1 MKRNTMVASAL
12 LALSLASGR
21 ADAMIPVIDV
31 AAVTQLLQQMLSW
44 EEQLRGMQQQLSQ
57 LQQTYAAMTG
67 ARGMQSVLAIS
78 PQARNYLPTD
88 WAALQDVVAGTG
100 SAYAD
105 LARAVRAQV
114 AANAVLKPTEVTRFS
129 ADLQALLVAER
140 LAVASGQTLNRAAFA
155 RTSDRFTSLQTL
167 IDRIGAA
174 PDAKAIAEL
183 QGRIGA
189 EQAMVANEGLK
200 LAALVQVGAAES
212 DARALARREQVVANH
227 GGFATR
233 FQPTPPAP

>member
-1 MKRNTMVASAL
+1 LKQS
-12 LALSLASGR
+12 
-21 ADAMIPVIDV
+21 DA
-31 AAVTQLLQQMLSW
+31 A
-44 EEQLRGMQQQLSQ
+44 
-57 LQQTYAAMTG
+57 
-67 ARGMQSVLAIS
+67 
-78 PQARNYLPTD
+78 
-88 WAALQDVVAGTG
+88 
-100 SAYAD
+100 
-105 LARAVRAQV
+105 
-114 AANAVLKPTEVTRFS
+114 RFS

-140 LAVASGQTLNRAAFA
+140 QAVARGQILNRAAFA
-155 RTSDRFTSLQTL
+155 RSSDRFTKLQTL
-167 IDRIGAA
+167 IDQIGAA

-200 LAALVQVGAAES
+200 LATLAQVAGAES

>member
-1 MKRNTMVASAL
+1 MKRNTMAASAL

-67 ARGMQSVLAIS
+67 ARGMQAVLAIS

-105 LARAVRAQV
+105 LAHAVRAQV
-114 AANAVLKPTEVTRFS
+114 AANAVLKPVDFARFS

-155 RTSDRFTSLQTL
+155 RASERFTSLQTL

-189 EQAMVANEGLK
+189 EQTMVANEGLK
-200 LAALVQVGAAES
+200 LAALVQVAAAES
-212 DARALARREQVVANH
+212 DARTLARREQVVANH